1 VRRPSTTLASRL
13 VVSGLLLGGGVGG
26 PGSLAAAAPVPALA
40 PIHSAATDLVAGP
53 SVAAGTVATPTVA
66 THLGESLEA
75 AAPTSATH
83 LVVTPAVAAPTAAD
97 SVLLVR
103 AGALFDGTSESLR
116 SNVDILVRGGTI
128 AQVGEGLAVPAG
140 ARVVDLSEWT
150 VLPGFFDMH
159 THITSEPADGFR
171 ESVFRMFPGE
181 AALVGAKNAR
191 ITLLAGFTTI
201 RNAGAGEHADVALKR
216 AIEGGLVQGP
226 RIYTAGKGIGITG
239 GHCDSGG
246 FRPDFRPETGIED
259 GIFNGPDEA
268 RAAVRYQIKYGADL
282 IKTCATAGVLSAGTE
297 IGPAQVAP
305 DEFEAMVETA
315 TMLNRRVMAHAHG
328 LEGIRNAVRAGV
340 ASIDHGAELDDEIM
354 AEMRERGTYLV
365 PTIMAF
371 EYVWDAA
378 ERGTLAPWSAIK
390 AREIVP
396 IARESH
402 RRAVAAGV
410 PIAFGTDAG
419 VFPHGTNADEF
430 RLLVDR
436 GMTPAQAILSA
447 TRNAADLMGVLEE
460 GGTVEAGKW
469 ADLVAVRGNPLEN
482 VELLKEVGFVMK
494 AGVIYRENGAV
505 TPAGW

>member
-1 VRRPSTTLASRL
+1 MRPRRGRCAAVLAGAAL
-13 VVSGLLLGGGVGG
+13 ALGPAGVGG
-26 PGSLAAAAPVPALA
+26 PSAAAGQTAP
-40 PIHSAATDLVAGP
+40 D
-53 SVAAGTVATPTVA
+53 
-66 THLGESLEA
+66 E
-75 AAPTSATH
+75 
-83 LVVTPAVAAPTAAD
+83 VVVI
-97 SVLLVR
+97 R
-103 AGALFDGTSESLR
+103 AGALFDGTSETLR
-116 SNVDILVRGGTI
+116 SNVTLVVRGGTLE
-128 AQVGEGLAVPAG
+128 AVGEEVEAPPG
-140 ARVVDLSEWT
+140 ARVVDLSGWT

-159 THITSEPADGFR
+159 THITSDPADGFR
-171 ESVFRMFPGE
+171 ESAFRMFPGE

-191 ITLLAGFTTI
+191 ITLLAGFTTV

-216 AIEGGLVQGP
+216 AIEGGLVPGP

-259 GIFNGPDEA
+259 GIFNGADEA
-268 RAAVRYQIKYGADL
+268 RAAVRYQVKYGADL

-297 IGPAQVAP
+297 IGPAQVTP
-305 DEFEAMVETA
+305 EEFAAMVETA

-328 LEGIRNAVRAGV
+328 IEGIRNAVRAGV
-340 ASIDHGAELDDEIM
+340 ASIDHGAVLDDEIL

-371 EYVWDAA
+371 EYVWQAA

-396 IARESH
+396 QARESH
-402 RRAVAAGV
+402 RRAVQAGV

-430 RLLVDR
+430 RLLVEL
-436 GMTPAQAILSA
+436 GMSPAQAILAA
-447 TRNAADLMGVLEE
+447 TRNAADLMGVLDE
-460 GGTVEAGKW
+460 GGTLEPGKW

-494 AGVIYRENGAV
+494 GGVIYKEDGLPA
-505 TPAGW
+505 PAGW

>member
-1 VRRPSTTLASRL
+1 MTRSSGSLTRAA
-13 VVSGLLLGGGVGG
+13 GLLALLGAG
-26 PGSLAAAAPVPALA
+26 AAAPLPALA
-40 PIHSAATDLVAGP
+40 Q
-53 SVAAGTVATPTVA
+53 
-66 THLGESLEA
+66 
-75 AAPTSATH
+75 APGDAE
-83 LVVTPAVAAPTAAD
+83 VVV
-97 SVLLVR
+97 VQ
-103 AGALFDGTSESLR
+103 AGALFDGTGASLR
-116 SNVDILVRGGTI
+116 ENVTIVIRGGTI
-128 AQVGEGLAVPAG
+128 EAVGEGLSMPAG
-140 ARVVDLSEWT
+140 ARVVDLSGWT

-159 THITSEPADGFR
+159 THLTSDPADGFR

-191 ITLLAGFTTI
+191 VTLLAGFTTV

-216 AIEGGLVQGP
+216 AIDAGHVPGP
-226 RIYTAGKGIGITG
+226 RIFTAGKGIGVTG

-246 FRPDFRPETGIED
+246 FRPDFRPESGIED

-297 IGPAQVAP
+297 IGPAQVTP
-305 DEFEAMVETA
+305 EELEAMVETA
-315 TMLNRRVMAHAHG
+315 AMLNRRVMAHAHG
-328 LEGIRNAVRAGV
+328 IEGIRNAVRAGV
-340 ASIDHGAELDDEIM
+340 ASIDHGAVLDDEIL

-378 ERGTLAPWSAIK
+378 EAGTLAPWSAIK

-396 IARESH
+396 QARESH
-402 RRAVAAGV
+402 RRAVRAGV

-430 RLLVDR
+430 RLLVEA
-436 GMTPAQAILSA
+436 GMTPAQAILAA
-447 TRNAADLMGVLEE
+447 TRNAADLLGVLDQ

-469 ADLVAVRGNPLEN
+469 ADLVAVRGNPLES

-494 AGVIYRENGAV
+494 AGVIYREAGAI
-505 TPAGW
+505 TPAAW

>member
-1 VRRPSTTLASRL
+1 MRA
-13 VVSGLLLGGGVGG
+13 
-26 PGSLAAAAPVPALA
+26 PGSGTGRAARAILAPLFLLTAPVALAAAPALGEVA
-40 PIHSAATDLVAGP
+40 P
-53 SVAAGTVATPTVA
+53 
-66 THLGESLEA
+66 
-75 AAPTSATH
+75 
-83 LVVTPAVAAPTAAD
+83 PAAAD
-97 SVLLVR
+97 SVVLVR

-116 SNVDILVRGGTI
+116 TGVDILVRGGTI
-128 AQVGEGLAVPAG
+128 AEVGEGLAVPAG

-150 VLPGFFDMH
+150 VLPGLMDMH
-159 THITSEPADGFR
+159 THITSDPADGFR

-181 AALVGAKNAR
+181 AALIGARNAR

-216 AIEGGLVQGP
+216 AIEAGNVPGP
-226 RIYTAGKGIGITG
+226 RIFTAGKGIGITG

-297 IGPAQVAP
+297 IGPAQVTP
-305 DEFEAMVETA
+305 EEFEAMVETA

-328 LEGIRNAVRAGV
+328 IDGIRNAVRAGV

-396 IARESH
+396 VARESH

-447 TRNAADLMGVLEE
+447 TRNAADLLGVLDA
-460 GGTVEAGKW
+460 GGTVEVGKW
-469 ADLVAVRGNPLEN
+469 ADLVAVRGNPLDD
-482 VELLKEVGFVMK
+482 VELLKDIGFVMK
-494 AGVIYRENGAV
+494 AGVIYKENGEVA
-505 TPAGW
+505 PAGW